1 MNPPSLAATER
12 LRRRRM
18 SRSLAVLY
26 NSQSLIASPIV
37 RADLERLLLAGR
49 SMDFAARLHEHDVLT
64 GEQATHY
71 ATLAGIGRDEL
82 RLRVLPALKSA
93 GILDYEYT
101 NDVLSRVEEF
111 IGVSGSLLEQTASL
125 LDNLNPTASERAT
138 LQSISIASWAP
149 LARAQHLQALAV
161 RGFTDQ
167 QAEAGL
173 SHAGAAG
180 VNQLMPSSELREDVV
195 FNAQVWGSGVIPIAQ
210 FLKHLPVDEREV
222 LLGIAEEASSRPGI
236 ALATLGTPTDDTLVA
251 ARKVGLL
258 QTATVRSTAGGQTG
272 QTYAFAPLIEA
283 DDDLLVTTEALHG
296 RKLFV
301 AHMLFAHERA
311 KSGLGRVRDPTV
323 LVRALVRDGEVG
335 PATNIGTDYHLLEAA
350 GIVVVDDSG
359 ARPFLRLVKREIAE
373 GGLLWLTQAYGGG
386 IGSSESGILTGLKP
400 PGEFAS
406 PELDRARATA
416 GAAALELTQAAVLH
430 LRKEAQR
437 VTRGE
442 VWA

>member
-1 MNPPSLAATER
+1 VNLSALAVAER

-18 SRSLAVLY
+18 TRSLAVLH

-37 RADLERLLLAGR
+37 RADLERLLLAGK

-64 GEQATHY
+64 GEQANRY
-71 ATLAGIGRDEL
+71 AALAGIGRDEL
-82 RLRVLPALKSA
+82 RIRVLPALASA
-93 GILDYEYT
+93 GIIDYEYA
-101 NDVLSRVEEF
+101 NDSLARVEEF
-111 IGVSGSLLEQTASL
+111 IGVSGSLLEQAASM
-125 LDNLNPTASERAT
+125 LDNLNPTQSERAT
-138 LQSISIASWAP
+138 LQSISVASWAP
-149 LARAQHLQALAV
+149 LARAQHLQALTV
-161 RGFTDQ
+161 RGFSDE

-173 SHAGAAG
+173 SYAAAAG
-180 VNQLMPSSELREDVV
+180 VNELMPSPELREDVV

-210 FLKHLPVDEREV
+210 FLKHLPVDQREV

-236 ALATLGTPTDDTLVA
+236 ALASLGTPTDDTMVA
-251 ARKVGLL
+251 ARRVGLL
-258 QTATVRSTAGGQTG
+258 QTATVRSTSGGQIG
-272 QTYAFAPLIEA
+272 QTYAFAPLIASE
-283 DDDLLVTTEALHG
+283 DDLLVTTESLHG

-311 KSGLGRVRDPTV
+311 RAGLGRVRDPMV

-350 GIVVVDDSG
+350 GIVAVDDSG
-359 ARPFLRLVKREIAE
+359 ARPFLRLIKREIAE
-373 GGLLWLTQAYGGG
+373 GGLLWLTKAYGDG
-386 IGSSESGILTGLKP
+386 IGRAESELLAGLRP

-416 GAAALELTQAAVLH
+416 GTAAMELTQAAVMH